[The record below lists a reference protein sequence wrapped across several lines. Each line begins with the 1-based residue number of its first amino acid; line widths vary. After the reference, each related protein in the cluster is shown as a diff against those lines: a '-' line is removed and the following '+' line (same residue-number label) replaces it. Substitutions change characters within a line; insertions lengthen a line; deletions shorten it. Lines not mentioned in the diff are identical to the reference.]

1 MFKKFKD
8 SPYTK
13 AAAVVLICGAI
24 LIVFHDWIKE
34 NQISLGFE
42 TLNKTLAPVYIGI
55 ILAFILCPV
64 YNSSVSYL
72 YRRMVESAGKKG
84 FSIGAT
90 IVHDDSEP
98 LVVDGDERRRI
109 LIGAR
114 AFASLICILLVT
126 GLFGMLFYFVVP
138 QLVQTVIDLVNTMP
152 QRLAALSAWLS
163 VHASHFPILSKWV
176 DNVANAGAADIVN
189 WVQEHILDGD
199 AMNIANMVSSGVF
212 AAVKYVFNAI
222 IGLLIMVYLLNYK
235 EKLFA
240 ICRKIVAATCGQ
252 KRKDS
257 LYEFADI
264 VNETFI
270 GFIVGRIIDSF
281 IIGVLTYIV
290 LTICNIPFA
299 VMISVIVGIT
309 NVIPF
314 FGPFI
319 GAVPSIILLLTEN
332 PMDALY
338 FVIIILIIQQLDGN
352 VIGPKI
358 VGNAIGI
365 SSFWVLIAVLVGGG
379 LFGFPGMAFGVPVF
393 AVIYRYV
400 DKLMIRNLRQKDKA
414 TATTDYIS
422 LEPFGIDD
430 EEINFRDMTKK
441 EESIFKKIAKSKG
454 DDEEGGKP
462 EDDPVVMEAIRKEH
476 HSGEARKQSPRIHA
490 KDKK

>member
-13 AAAVVLICGAI
+13 AALVILVCGVI

-72 YRRMVESAGKKG
+72 YRKMVESAAKKG

-90 IVHDDSEP
+90 IVHDDSDP
-98 LVVDGDERRRI
+98 LVVDGDEKRRL

-126 GLFGMLFYFVVP
+126 GLFGLLFYFVVP
-138 QLVQTVIDLVNTMP
+138 QLVQTIIDLVNTMP
-152 QRLAALSAWLS
+152 QRLTALSSWLA
-163 VHASHFPILSKWV
+163 VHASHFPILAKWV
-176 DNVANAGAADIVN
+176 DNVANAGAADIVR

-212 AAVKYVFNAI
+212 TAVTYVFNAF

-240 ICRKIVAATCGQ
+240 ICRKVIAATCGQ
-252 KRKDS
+252 KRKDR

-281 IIGVLTYIV
+281 IIGVLTYLI
-290 LTICNIPFA
+290 LTMFNIPFA

-319 GAVPSIILLLTEN
+319 GAVPSVILLLTEN
-332 PMDALY
+332 PTDALY

-400 DKLMIRNLRQKDKA
+400 DKLMIRNLKQKEKA

-430 EEINFRDMTKK
+430 EEINFKDPSKK
-441 EESIFKKIAKSKG
+441 EESLLKKIGKLRKSKA
-454 DDEEGGKP
+454 DAVP

-476 HSGEARKQSPRIHA
+476 HSGEARKQSPKINT
-490 KDKK
+490 KDK